1 MNVTYPDNYD
11 NRDKAMYDT
20 LMLQGEALVGKK
32 ISRNDVFLLDLAARA
47 TINKLK
53 GIKCELSEDEIADLR
68 ASHIKAMETMVHE
81 TPEDLYPEGQHPLQ
95 LNQETVKNEDILEV

>member
-1 MNVTYPDNYD
+1 MNVTYADNYD

-20 LMLQGEALVGKK
+20 LMLQGESLIGKK

-53 GIKCELSEDEIADLR
+53 GIKHEMSEEEIEDLR
-68 ASHIKAMETMVHE
+68 KSHIKAMETMVHE
-81 TPEDLYPEGQHPLQ
+81 TPENLYEEGKHPLQ
-95 LNQETVKNEDILEV
+95 LNQEIQSQNEELV

>member
-1 MNVTYPDNYD
+1 MNVTHPDNYD
-11 NRDKAMYDT
+11 DRDKAMYDT

-53 GIKCELSEDEIADLR
+53 GVKCELSDEEIADLR
-68 ASHIKAMETMVHE
+68 ASHKKAMETMVHE
-81 TPEDLYPEGQHPLQ
+81 TPDNLYPEGQHPLQ
-95 LNQETVKNEDILEV
+95 LNQESVKN